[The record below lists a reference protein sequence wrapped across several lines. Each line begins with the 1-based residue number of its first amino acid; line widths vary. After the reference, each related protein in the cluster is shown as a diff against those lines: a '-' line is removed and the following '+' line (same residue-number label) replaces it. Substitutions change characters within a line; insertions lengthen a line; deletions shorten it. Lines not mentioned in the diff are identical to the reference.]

1 MVRGHFVHIHVKAS
15 HWFVS
20 KWKCLQGWDK
30 KNHTDSDRT
39 DNDDVEVQTGTDQLS
54 PLTRHRAIFNLR
66 NMSVFTH
73 SLRRNSATV
82 TGSTWNK
89 K

>member
-1 MVRGHFVHIHVKAS
+1 MYTFTSKLHTDLFPNENVFKAET
-15 HWFVS
+15 
-20 KWKCLQGWDK
+20 K
-30 KNHTDSDRT
+30 KNPTDSDRT